1 MRRFVAIFNDGSY
14 MNIAADRMETR
25 DNAFILV
32 WAGHEQVA
40 VVDICGIISAH
51 MSEKGDPYGKS

>member
-1 MRRFVAIFNDGSY
+1 MKRFVAIFNDGSY
-14 MNIAADRMETR
+14 MNIPADRMETR

-32 WAGHEQVA
+32 WKEHEQVA

-51 MSEKGDPYGKS
+51 MSEKGDLNGKA